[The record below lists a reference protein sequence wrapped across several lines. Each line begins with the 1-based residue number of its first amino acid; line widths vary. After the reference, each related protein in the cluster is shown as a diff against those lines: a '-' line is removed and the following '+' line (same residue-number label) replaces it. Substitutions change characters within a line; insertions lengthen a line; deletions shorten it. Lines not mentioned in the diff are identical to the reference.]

1 MSVTLD
7 PLLVLL
13 ALTAITFP
21 SFFHCT
27 LDTGDEALYR
37 QINVNFS
44 PLAINCSWSPS
55 IVTSGSSEIQIKL
68 LGQSDIFQSC
78 CSFEK
83 TNAREGD
90 YGDMKSTIQNVT
102 SLFNSQGEQEL
113 NGWERNSRGLW
124 SLWVLIQKIKLNLV
138 TRPQTHSVSS

>member
-27 LDTGDEALYR
+27 LDTGGEALYR
-37 QINVNFS
+37 QINVSFS
-44 PLAINCSWSPS
+44 PLAINCSSSPS

-78 CSFEK
+78 CSFEWTTPAMETTVVWNQRFK
-83 TNAREGD
+83 
-90 YGDMKSTIQNVT
+90 I
-102 SLFNSQGEQEL
+102 SLHYSIHRAS
-113 NGWERNSRGLW
+113 RNQTAGKETTEAFEVFEYW
-124 SLWVLIQKIKLNLV
+124 SEKLN
-138 TRPQTHSVSS
+138 

>member
-27 LDTGDEALYR
+27 LDAGSEALYR

-68 LGQSDIFQSC
+68 LGQSDIFSKLLFFWENKRPRRRLRWYEINDSKCLFIIQ
-78 CSFEK
+78 FTGRAGIK
-83 TNAREGD
+83 RLGKNQQKPL
-90 YGDMKSTIQNVT
+90 KSLSTDPKN
-102 SLFNSQGEQEL
+102 
-113 NGWERNSRGLW
+113 
-124 SLWVLIQKIKLNLV
+124 
-138 TRPQTHSVSS
+138 